1 MAEVYHGGTIEKKQN
16 YCVMSIIL
24 FGSMLIVG
32 GTKKGS
38 VLMILENRKKKRP
51 CVNSRGDKARIFY
64 YDIYACNCTELLCF
78 DDYVLQAYN
87 LSIPD
92 FKF

>member
-32 GTKKGS
+32 GT
-38 VLMILENRKKKRP
+38 EKRL
-51 CVNSRGDKARIFY
+51 CVNGWEKQKKVWLYVNSWGKTVKRKLIKTSGDNQVA
-64 YDIYACNCTELLCF
+64 TCF
-78 DDYVLQAYN
+78 
-87 LSIPD
+87 
-92 FKF
+92 